1 MALATDQMKV
11 GTLANLKYL
20 CKKKYD
26 VSSARCLVH
35 DRSGSYGKILSGTK
49 HIYLY
54 IYIHIYIHPSR
65 VDLARYGPKISVST
79 ADIMLSGLSN

>member
-1 MALATDQMKV
+1 MIDPEVMA
-11 GTLANLKYL
+11 KYS
-20 CKKKYD
+20 
-26 VSSARCLVH
+26 VVQNIS
-35 DRSGSYGKILSGTK
+35 I
-49 HIYLY
+49 Y